1 MFCFVLGT
9 VFAISRLDEFNV
21 RCIMLNTAPE
31 TRGALPLFGFINR
44 PETPQL
50 AISEPGQESK
60 GDFSMQ
66 LGALMMSEY
75 KKGNLDL
82 VALSDLKKV
91 DPQSLQA
98 FAESLSFDVDLESD
112 ETMFEQLSG
121 WLAQQGL
128 ATSFANP
135 LQNAEL
141 TEVSDSELDALTHNL
156 ESSFDG
162 VPGLVEDSEMQ
173 DELSS
178 QVMAEFNELA
188 DELKASVQAMLES
201 IKSADTIE
209 QKNLAVAEFKDSLE
223 KMTSFLK
230 EEQSSLM
237 FDLDIE
243 QSRNLLADFEK
254 DKSTADL
261 PLLADFIQKH
271 LLPRAQKLIDSLP
284 EGQAKLAALDSN
296 GLDSSELERGDL
308 SALETLQELGEL
320 FSSENFELEDLS
332 EEDFARVE
340 EIVGFVQTL
349 QLPSQA
355 TDQTIHAKPVGQ
367 TEVAEE
373 LVNTDMDVRVAE
385 DGNEVDQILSQA
397 SVFTPASAQTT
408 QQAAPQGLAGMAQ
421 ASQNRQSQPNAN
433 ALAGKVQAQSP
444 VTETSSKPLQD
455 IQSPVQ
461 TVQQQLNQSNLQQQA
476 MNLNLR
482 DQVAQQQQ
490 ETLKASDVKYKAAD
504 TEGEFELLG
513 IQSTGTERKS
523 GAPAL
528 ASISYPLR
536 HPQWS
541 QSVGKRIVFMAN
553 QQMQQAQ
560 ISLNPDKLGPIQLRL
575 QLDRDQMVTVSMTAQ
590 HGATREAL
598 EAAIP
603 RLKEMLEE
611 AGIRFDDVKVEDEE
625 TFEQA
630 GQGQADESGRMKSAG
645 ASSAEDEDGIQ
656 ALSSKKQTDNMI
668 DFYA

>member
-1 MFCFVLGT
+1 
-9 VFAISRLDEFNV
+9 
-21 RCIMLNTAPE
+21 MLNTAPE
-31 TRGALPLFGFINR
+31 TRGTPPLFGFINR

-66 LGALMMSEY
+66 LGALMMAEY

-82 VALSDLKKV
+82 AALSDLKKV

-128 ATSFANP
+128 ATSFAKP
-135 LQNAEL
+135 SQDAGL
-141 TEVSDSELDALTHNL
+141 TEVGDSELVELMTESDALNL
-156 ESSFDG
+156 DLAPSVASE
-162 VPGLVEDSEMQ
+162 PGLVEDSEVQ
-173 DELSS
+173 DELTN
-178 QVMAEFNELA
+178 QLMAEYNELA
-188 DELKASVQAMLES
+188 DDLKASVQAMLES
-201 IKSADTIE
+201 IKSAGTIE
-209 QKNLAVAEFKDSLE
+209 QKNLAVAEFKESLA

-243 QSRNLLADFEK
+243 QSRNLLVEFETDESK
-254 DKSTADL
+254 ADL
-261 PLLADFIQKH
+261 PLLTDFIQKH

-284 EGQAKLAALDSN
+284 EDRANLADS
-296 GLDSSELERGDL
+296 GLDSSELERRDL

-332 EEDFARVE
+332 EEDLARLE

-349 QLPSQA
+349 QLPSQT
-355 TDQTIHAKPVGQ
+355 TDQTIHVKPVDQAG
-367 TEVAEE
+367 VAEE

-385 DGNEVDQILSQA
+385 DGDEIDHIINQA
-397 SVFTPASAQTT
+397 SVFTPASAQAT

-444 VTETSSKPLQD
+444 VTEASSKPLQD

-461 TVQQQLNQSNLQQQA
+461 TVQQQLSQSNLQQQA

-513 IQSTGTERKS
+513 IQTTGTERKS
-523 GAPAL
+523 SAPAL

-630 GQGQADESGRMKSAG
+630 GQGQADESEKMKSAG
-645 ASSAEDEDGIQ
+645 ASSTEDEDGIQ